1 MNNRLNP
8 EYIPINT
15 HCEVVAVQ
23 ICTPIELILISCYQP
38 PSMPISK
45 YTDEMLEIISLFDDM
60 KLCLIG
66 DFNEDILLTEDTTL
80 CSSMKL
86 KQLKQ
91 MVSKPTHDSGTLID
105 HVYTS
110 DDLIVK
116 TDVSDCYFSD
126 HDYVLCTIE

>member
-1 MNNRLNP
+1 
-8 EYIPINT
+8 
-15 HCEVVAVQ
+15 
-23 ICTPIELILISCYQP
+23 
-38 PSMPISK
+38 
-45 YTDEMLEIISLFDDM
+45 MLEIISLFDDM
-60 KLCLIG
+60 KVCIIE
-66 DFNEDILLTEDTTL
+66 DFNEDILLTEDTTF
-80 CSSMKL
+80 CSAMKL
-86 KQLKQ
+86 KQLKE